1 MVRHR
6 ARPDRRCHQHL
17 SAIGTGVQETDMTSL
32 APRHFTGTLLTPESE
47 GYDDARRVWNGA
59 IDRRPAFIARCRT
72 APDVAAA
79 LDLARRHDLAVAVR
93 GGGHSIPG
101 WSVIDGGLV
110 IDLTGM
116 KRIGVD
122 PATRTAVVQP
132 GVTWREF
139 DAAAQEHGLAT
150 PGGEISHTGVAGLT
164 LGGGIGWL
172 SRMHGLA
179 CDNLVAAE
187 LVTADGDIVRVDD
200 TADPELMWGLRGGGG
215 NFGVVTSFT
224 YRLHPVGPVPG
235 GVVFFPGERAPEVLR
250 LYRDLGA
257 VAPRELSLV
266 AVQVT
271 APPAPFV
278 PEELRGRPVAGL
290 SAAWFGDMA
299 DGEAVISRIRTALG
313 RPAIDLLGV
322 QPYCALQQ
330 SVDAGVPWGMRSYL
344 KSDFLADLDDA
355 ALDALADSAAQR
367 GHPMSHVLLRRL
379 GGAVADV
386 PADAT
391 AFAHRDAVHM
401 TTIVGVWDADSA
413 PAAETE
419 WARATWA
426 ATRRLARGTYVNH
439 LENEGA
445 ARVREAYPAATF
457 ERLTAL
463 KTRLDPGNVFRHN
476 QNVPP
481 RPADVVSRRNVSS

>member
-1 MVRHR
+1 MTTT
-6 ARPDRRCHQHL
+6 
-17 SAIGTGVQETDMTSL
+17 SAPT
-32 APRHFTGTLLTPESE
+32 FTGTLLTPGST

-59 IDRRPAFIARCRT
+59 IDRRPAFIARCRSS
-72 APDVAAA
+72 ADVVAA
-79 LDLARRHDLAVAVR
+79 LELAGRHDLAVAVR

-101 WSVIDGGLV
+101 WSVCDGGLV
-110 IDLTGM
+110 VDLTEM
-116 KRIGVD
+116 KGIRVD
-122 PATRTAVVQP
+122 PVARTAVVQP
-132 GVTWREF
+132 GVTWGEF
-139 DAAAQEHGLAT
+139 DAAAQQHGLAT

-179 CDNLVAAE
+179 CDNLLAVE
-187 LVTADGDIVRVDD
+187 LVTATGEIRQVDD
-200 TADPELMWGLRGGGG
+200 TTDPDLMWGLRGGGG

-278 PEELRGRPVAGL
+278 PEELRGRPVVGL
-290 SAAWFGDMA
+290 SAAWFGDPE
-299 DGEAVISRIRTALG
+299 DGDRMLSPIQTALG

-322 QPYCALQQ
+322 LPYCAMQQ
-330 SVDAGVPWGMRSYL
+330 SVDASTPWGMRAHV
-344 KSDFLADLDDA
+344 KSDFLDELDDA
-355 ALDALADSAAQR
+355 ALDAIAGHAAQR
-367 GHPMSHVLLRRL
+367 NHPMSHVLVRRL
-379 GGAVADV
+379 GGAIGDV

-391 AFAHRDAVHM
+391 AFAHRSAAHM
-401 TTIVGVWDADSA
+401 TTIVGVWDGGTDAA
-413 PAAETE
+413 PEVE
-419 WARATWA
+419 WARSTWGC
-426 ATRRLARGTYVNH
+426 TRRLARGTYVNH
-439 LENEGA
+439 LEDEGA

-457 ERLTAL
+457 DRLTAL
-463 KTRLDPGNVFRHN
+463 KTRLDPENVFRHN
-476 QNVPP
+476 QNIPP
-481 RPADVVSRRNVSS
+481 SAR

>member
-1 MVRHR
+1 MTTT
-6 ARPDRRCHQHL
+6 
-17 SAIGTGVQETDMTSL
+17 SATTP
-32 APRHFTGTLLTPESE
+32 AFTGTLLTPGSP

-59 IDRRPAFIARCRT
+59 IDRRPAFIARCRSS
-72 APDVAAA
+72 ADVVRA
-79 LDLARRHDLAVAVR
+79 LELARRHDLAVAVR

-101 WSVIDGGLV
+101 WSVCDGGLV
-110 IDLTGM
+110 VDLTEM
-116 KRIGVD
+116 KGIRID
-122 PATRTAVVQP
+122 PVARTAVVQP
-132 GVTWREF
+132 GVNWGEF

-179 CDNLVAAE
+179 CDNLLAVE
-187 LVTADGDIVRVDD
+187 LVTAAGEVRHVDD
-200 TADPELMWGLRGGGG
+200 ATDPDLMWGLRGGGG

-257 VAPRELSLV
+257 VAPRQLSLV

-278 PEELRGRPVAGL
+278 PDELRGRPVVGI
-290 SAAWFGDMA
+290 SAAWFGDPA
-299 DGEAVISRIRTALG
+299 DGERMLSPVQTALG

-322 QPYCALQQ
+322 LPYCAVQQ
-330 SVDAGVPWGMRSYL
+330 SVDASAPWGMRAHV
-344 KSDFLADLDDA
+344 KSDFLDELDDA
-355 ALDALADSAAQR
+355 GLDALAEHAAR
-367 GHPMSHVLLRRL
+367 RSHPLSHVLVRRL
-379 GGAVADV
+379 GGAIADV
-386 PADAT
+386 PAEAT
-391 AFAHRDAVHM
+391 AFAHRSAAHM
-401 TTIVGVWDADSA
+401 TTIVGVWDGGADRE
-413 PAAETE
+413 PEVG
-419 WARATWA
+419 WARETWSC
-426 ATRRLARGTYVNH
+426 TRRLARGTYVNH
-439 LENEGA
+439 LEDEGA

-463 KTRLDPGNVFRHN
+463 KTRLDPENVFRHN

-481 RPADVVSRRNVSS
+481 SAG

>member
-1 MVRHR
+1 
-6 ARPDRRCHQHL
+6 
-17 SAIGTGVQETDMTSL
+17 MTSL
-32 APRHFTGTLLTPESE
+32 APKPFTGTLLDPDSP
-47 GYDDARRVWNGA
+47 GYDDARRVYNGS

-72 APDVAAA
+72 TEDVVSA
-79 LDLARRHDLAVAVR
+79 LDLARRHELAVAVR

-110 IDLTGM
+110 VDLTEM
-116 KRIGVD
+116 KRITVD
-122 PATRTAVVQP
+122 PVTRTAVVQP
-132 GVTWREF
+132 GVTWGKF
-139 DAAAQEHGLAT
+139 DAAAQQHGLAT
-150 PGGEISHTGVAGLT
+150 PGGEISHTGIAGLT

-179 CDNLVAAE
+179 CDNLQAAE
-187 LVTADGDIVRVDD
+187 LVTADGEVVRVDD
-200 TADPELMWGLRGGGG
+200 TTDPDLMWGLRGGGG

-224 YRLHPVGPVPG
+224 DRMHPVGPVPG
-235 GVVFFPGERAPEVLR
+235 GAVFFPGDRAAEVLR

-257 VAPRELSLV
+257 AAPRELSLV
-266 AVQVT
+266 AVQMN

-278 PEELRGRPVAGL
+278 PDEVRGRSLAGV
-290 SAAWFGDMA
+290 SAAWFGDA
-299 DGEAVISRIRTALG
+299 DDGERVLAPLRTALG

-322 QPYCALQQ
+322 LPYCILQQ
-330 SVDAGVPWGMRSYL
+330 SVDASAPWGMRSHL
-344 KSDFLADLDDA
+344 KGDFLGELNDA
-355 ALDALADSAAQR
+355 AVDALADRAGERS
-367 GHPMSHVLLRRL
+367 HPMSHVLVRRL
-379 GGAVADV
+379 GGAIADV

-401 TTIVGVWDADSA
+401 TTIVGVWDAGADPA
-413 PAAETE
+413 PETA

-426 ATRRLARGTYVNH
+426 ATRRVARGTYVNH
-439 LENEGA
+439 LEDEGV

-463 KTRLDPGNVFRHN
+463 KTRLDPANVFRHN

-481 RPADVVSRRNVSS
+481 SAR

>member
-1 MVRHR
+1 
-6 ARPDRRCHQHL
+6 
-17 SAIGTGVQETDMTSL
+17 MTSV
-32 APRHFTGTLLTPESE
+32 APRHFTGTLLTPDSP

-59 IDRRPAFIARCRT
+59 VDRRPAFIARCRST
-72 APDVAAA
+72 DDVVAA
-79 LDLARRHDLAVAVR
+79 LDLARRHDLPVAVR

-110 IDLTGM
+110 VDLTAM

-122 PATRTAVVQP
+122 PAMRTAVVEP
-132 GVTWREF
+132 GVTWGEF
-139 DAAAQEHGLAT
+139 DAAAQRHGLAT

-179 CDNLVAAE
+179 CDNLLAAE
-187 LVTADGDIVRVDD
+187 LVTADGQVLHVDD
-200 TADPELMWGLRGGGG
+200 RTDADLMWGLRGGGG

-224 YRLHPVGPVPG
+224 HRLHPVGPVPG
-235 GVVFFPGERAPEVLR
+235 GVAFFPGDRAPEVLR

-257 VAPRELSLV
+257 AAPRALSLV

-278 PEELRGRPVAGL
+278 PEDLRGRPLIGV
-290 SAAWFGDMA
+290 SAAWFGNAD
-299 DGEAVISRIRTALG
+299 DGERALSPIRTALG

-322 QPYCALQQ
+322 LPYCALQQ
-330 SVDAGVPWGMRSYL
+330 SVDASAPWGMRSYV
-344 KSDFLADLDDA
+344 KSDFLDELDDA
-355 ALDALADSAAQR
+355 ALDALAEHAAR
-367 GHPMSHVLLRRL
+367 RTHPMSHVLLRRL
-379 GGAVADV
+379 GGAIADV
-386 PADAT
+386 PPDAT
-391 AFAHRDAVHM
+391 AFAHRQAAHM
-401 TTIVGVWDADSA
+401 TTIVGVWDAGGD
-413 PAAETE
+413 PAAETG
-419 WARATWA
+419 WARTTWA

-445 ARVREAYPAATF
+445 ARVREAYPPATF

-481 RPADVVSRRNVSS
+481 SVR

>member
-1 MVRHR
+1 VADSTLGAPTSTEETEMT
-6 ARPDRRCHQHL
+6 AIRPAAQ
-17 SAIGTGVQETDMTSL
+17 S
-32 APRHFTGTLLTPESE
+32 FTGTLLTPESR

-72 APDVAAA
+72 AGDVAGA
-79 LDLARRHDLAVAVR
+79 LAFARRHDLSVAVR

-110 IDLTGM
+110 VDLTEM
-116 KRIGVD
+116 KGIRID
-122 PATRTAVVQP
+122 RAHRTAVVQP
-132 GVTWREF
+132 GVTWGEF
-139 DAAAQEHGLAT
+139 DAAAQAHGLAT

-179 CDNLVAAE
+179 CDNLQAAE
-187 LVTADGDIVRVDD
+187 LVTADGEILQVDD
-200 TADPELMWGLRGGGG
+200 ATEPELMWGLRGGGG

-235 GVVFFPGERAPEVLR
+235 GAVFFPGDRAPEVLR

-257 VAPRELSLV
+257 GAPRALSLV

-278 PEELRGRPVAGL
+278 PGELRGRPLAGL
-290 SAAWFGDMA
+290 SAAWFGDPDEGVRML
-299 DGEAVISRIRTALG
+299 SPLRTALG
-313 RPAIDLLGV
+313 RPVIDQLGV
-322 QPYCALQQ
+322 LPYCALQQ
-330 SVDAGVPWGMRSYL
+330 SVDASAPWGMRSHV
-344 KSDFLADLDDA
+344 KSDFLDELDDA
-355 ALDALADSAAQR
+355 ALDALAGHAAQR
-367 GHPMSHVLLRRL
+367 SHPMSHVLVRRL

-386 PADAT
+386 PPEAT
-391 AFAHRDAVHM
+391 AFAHRNAVHM
-401 TTIVGVWDADSA
+401 TTIVGVWEAGGDPA
-413 PAAETE
+413 PETE
-419 WARATWA
+419 WTRSTWA
-426 ATRRLARGTYVNH
+426 ETRRLARGTYVNH

-457 ERLTAL
+457 GRLTAL
-463 KTRLDPGNVFRHN
+463 KTRFDPGNTFRHN

-481 RPADVVSRRNVSS
+481 SVG

>member
-1 MVRHR
+1 
-6 ARPDRRCHQHL
+6 
-17 SAIGTGVQETDMTSL
+17 MTTTP
-32 APRHFTGTLLTPESE
+32 ATYTFTGTLLTPQSA

-72 APDVAAA
+72 AEDVAAA

-101 WSVIDGGLV
+101 WSVCDGGLV
-110 IDLTGM
+110 VDLTEM
-116 KRIGVD
+116 KGIRID
-122 PATRTAVVQP
+122 PAARTAVVQP
-132 GVTWREF
+132 GVNWGEL
-139 DAAAQEHGLAT
+139 DAAAQQHGLAT
-150 PGGEISHTGVAGLT
+150 PGGEISHTGIAGLT

-179 CDNLVAAE
+179 CDNLIAVQ
-187 LVTADGDIVRVDD
+187 LVTADGEIRDVDD
-200 TADPELMWGLRGGGG
+200 TSDPDLMWGLRGGGG

-235 GVVFFPGERAPEVLR
+235 GVVFFPGVRAPEVLR

-257 VAPRELSLV
+257 VAPRELSLA

-278 PEELRGRPVAGL
+278 PEELRGRPVVGL
-290 SAAWFGDMA
+290 SAAWFGDPD
-299 DGEAVISRIRTALG
+299 DGDRMLSPIQTALG
-313 RPAIDLLGV
+313 RPSIDLLGV
-322 QPYCALQQ
+322 LPYCAIQQ
-330 SVDAGVPWGMRSYL
+330 SVDASAPWGMRAHV
-344 KSDFLADLDDA
+344 KSDFLDELDDA
-355 ALDALADSAAQR
+355 ALDAFAEHAAQR
-367 GHPMSHVLLRRL
+367 THPMSHVLLRRL
-379 GGAVADV
+379 GGAIADV

-391 AFAHRDAVHM
+391 AFAHRRAAHM
-401 TTIVGVWDADSA
+401 TTIVGVWDPGADAA
-413 PAAETE
+413 PEID
-419 WARATWA
+419 WARSTWA

-463 KTRLDPGNVFRHN
+463 KTRLDPANVFRHN
-476 QNVPP
+476 QNIPP
-481 RPADVVSRRNVSS
+481 SAG